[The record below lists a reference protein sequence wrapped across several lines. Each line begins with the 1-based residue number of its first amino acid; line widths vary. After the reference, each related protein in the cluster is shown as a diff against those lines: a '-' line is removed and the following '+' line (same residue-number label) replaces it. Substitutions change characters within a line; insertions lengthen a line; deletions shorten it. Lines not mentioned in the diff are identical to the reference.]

1 MTAPAVL
8 EVFAPIT
15 KRERDPE
22 TGHLYVYGKIT
33 GSDLDR
39 DQQKMD
45 STWLKSAVPDWFK
58 IGNLREQHDPKRA
71 VGKAVHLEEKD
82 DGWYIGAKVVDRE
95 AAEKVEEEV
104 LTGFS
109 IGVKGYRLDMSN
121 KADAPN
127 GTVIGGRIV
136 ETSLVDSPCL
146 GSATIAD
153 HYRLPLAKADA
164 SGELQPVASLLVEDG
179 PDTLNKSD
187 DTFGLPTEMYDRL
200 PDLVKTAMADLAAAG
215 AEVSAEAPTPEADGD
230 MPVTVNV
237 VVKAEDSDMVK
248 YTAEQERQALA
259 ASQAMPNAKGEPSY
273 VIKTKADL
281 RKAIRAVGRGNKDHD
296 AIRAHIVKRAKAL
309 GQEAMVPDNWNA
321 DGSLKDAQKAQSLLE
336 ELRTLVPDLSKA
348 DDDTDDETGGGED
361 EASDIS
367 GAKEAIAIIA
377 RLVQSEAEG
386 LASGDMGEACDI
398 SMLLDAVRALKWFI
412 ASEAAEG
419 TTRDADA
426 MMLADEADLTKAG
439 TAGGK
444 LAPPFKKKDGN
455 AEDGSDSDEDAD
467 EQDDD
472 AEDGGGGGG
481 GGGGDGKTAAKKK
494 TAAKSDSGDLLTKAE
509 AEAAIRQAVAQALAG
524 DSKTSPAGQPESI
537 TKAELEGMVKT
548 LLAEARN
555 ADQERIEALAAQ
567 VAKQDE
573 QLAKAGQQIETIK
586 ATPIPGGPV
595 LTRTTAIS
603 GQARDA
609 DADGLRGQAAEL
621 LAKAE
626 QFSGNRDLAD
636 GYRQRAKRLL
646 EQAAA

>member
-1 MTAPAVL
+1 MTTPAVL

-39 DQQKMD
+39 DQQRMD
-45 STWLKSAVPDWFK
+45 STWLKTAVPDWFK
-58 IGNLREQHDPKRA
+58 VGNLREQHDPRKA
-71 VGKAVHLEEKD
+71 VGKAVHLEEKT

-95 AAEKVEEEV
+95 AAEKVEEGV

-109 IGVKGYRLDMSN
+109 IGVKNYRLDMSN
-121 KADAPN
+121 KSETPN
-127 GTVIGGRIV
+127 GTVVDGRIC

-164 SGELQPVASLLVEDG
+164 GGELQPVADPLVENSAE
-179 PDTLNKSD
+179 TNKVD
-187 DTFGLPTEMYDRL
+187 DTFGLPPEMYDRL

-215 AEVSAEAPTPEADGD
+215 ATVFAEAPQPEPADTD
-230 MPVTVNV
+230 VPVVVNV
-237 VVKAEDSDMVK
+237 VVKANDSDLAK
-248 YTAEQERQALA
+248 YTAAEERQALSA
-259 ASQAMPNAKGEPSY
+259 GQAMPNAKGEPSY

-281 RKAIRAVGRGNKDHD
+281 RKAIRAVGRGNKSHD
-296 AIRAHIVKRAKAL
+296 SIRAHIVKRAAAL
-309 GQEAMVPDNWNA
+309 GLEAMVPDNWNT
-321 DGSLKDAQKAQSLLE
+321 DGSLKTAQKAQALLE
-336 ELRTLVPDLSKA
+336 DLRSMLPDLSKA
-348 DDDTDDETGGGED
+348 DDDADGGGD
-361 EASDIS
+361 ESEPGDIS

-419 TTRDADA
+419 TTRDADT
-426 MMLADEADLTKAG
+426 MMLADGADLEKA
-439 TAGGK
+439 AKNDGK
-444 LAPPFKKKDGN
+444 LAPPFKKKN
-455 AEDGSDSDEDAD
+455 ADDAD
-467 EQDDD
+467 SEDD
-472 AEDGGGGGG
+472 AEDGDGAEDDGEGDD
-481 GGGGDGKTAAKKK
+481 GDGKAKKK
-494 TAAKSDSGDLLTKAE
+494 TAAKSDTGDLLTKAD
-509 AEAAIRQAVAQALAG
+509 AEAAIRDAVARALAG
-524 DSKTSPAGQPESI
+524 DKTSADDEPQNI
-537 TKAELEGMVKT
+537 TKAELEDMVKT
-548 LLAEARN
+548 LVAEART
-555 ADQERIEALAAQ
+555 ADQERIEALSAQ
-567 VAKQDE
+567 VAKQDGE
-573 QLAKAGQQIETIK
+573 LAVIK

-609 DADGLRGQAAEL
+609 DAEGLRGQAAEL

-646 EQAAA
+646 EMAAA